1 VLDPLTLGARV
12 AVVAELVIARNPDP
26 GSSLGFLLWL
36 PLGDG
41 LLFRTSDTWPRT
53 KALYCH
59 PAEPG
64 EWPTGDDLEVVE
76 RVELRSCARR
86 GAAID
91 VVLARSRENRS
102 QIVYTRG
109 RGRDMVF
116 WQSPRTRKQA
126 RPQVRTPTAR
136 AAGAAET
143 GTDEVE
149 IVVDAHERYPY
160 RFASQQVRTVRRALP
175 AGDYGLVL
183 DETLVASVERKSLP
197 DLISSVASGRLR
209 FALGELAALPRAAV
223 VVEDRWSQVFAQRHV
238 RPARVADS
246 LAELQVRWPGVPIV
260 FAETRPLAEEW
271 TYRFLAAALAWA
283 HDEHAIGTR
292 LPGAT
297 PELPASPAPAP
308 STAEVRAWARAAGLD
323 VPARGRLRPEVWAR
337 YREARGVAPEGADG
351 NGDRG
356 GFPGV

>member
-1 VLDPLTLGARV
+1 M
-12 AVVAELVIARNPDP
+12 AELVIARNPDP
-26 GSSLGFLLWL
+26 GSSLGYLLWL

-41 LLFRTSDTWPRT
+41 LVFRTSDTWPRT

-59 PAEPG
+59 PADPE
-64 EWPTGDDLEVVE
+64 EWPADPDVVE
-76 RVELRSCARR
+76 RTPLRSCARR

-91 VVLARSRENRS
+91 VVLDRTRENRS

-136 AAGAAET
+136 AS
-143 GTDEVE
+143 GTDDLE

-160 RFASQQVRTVRRALP
+160 RFSSQQTRVVRRTLP
-175 AGDYGLVL
+175 AGDYGVVL
-183 DETLVASVERKSLP
+183 DGTLVASVERKSLS
-197 DLISSVASGRLR
+197 DLVSSVANGRLR

-238 RPARVADS
+238 RPAQVADS
-246 LAELQVRWPGVPIV
+246 LAELQVRWPTVPIV

-271 TYRFLAAALAWA
+271 TYRYLAAALAWA
-283 HDEHAIGTR
+283 RDEHAIGAR
-292 LPGAT
+292 LPGAD
-297 PELPASPAPAP
+297 PELPAGTAPEP
-308 STAEVRAWARAAGLD
+308 STAEVRAWARDQGID
-323 VPARGRLRPEVWAR
+323 VPDRGRLRPEVWAR
-337 YREARGVAPEGADG
+337 YREAHGCPDAAADR
-351 NGDRG
+351 DS
-356 GFPGV
+356 